1 LKQIDLLYKELVVS
15 VLKDVDVMILRA
27 GGNYLSA
34 ATICNLQPKTF
45 YKHMTGDCSFATAL
59 IIHRKISTAVKEGA
73 VFYRKNKSI
82 KPSKRGHAHHSYK
95 AGRKKK
101 ES

>member
-1 LKQIDLLYKELVVS
+1 
-15 VLKDVDVMILRA
+15 
-27 GGNYLSA
+27 
-34 ATICNLQPKTF
+34 
-45 YKHMTGDCSFATAL
+45 MTGDCSFATAL